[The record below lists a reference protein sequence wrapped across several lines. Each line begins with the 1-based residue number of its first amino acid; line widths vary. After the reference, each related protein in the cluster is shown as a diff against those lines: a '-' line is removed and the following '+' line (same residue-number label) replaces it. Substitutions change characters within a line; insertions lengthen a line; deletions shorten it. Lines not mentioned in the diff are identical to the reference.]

1 MRVPQISVFLEN
13 RKGRLREACT
23 CLAEAKL
30 NLVALSLADTTD
42 FGILRV
48 IVEDTD
54 RALAVLK
61 KSNFTTNKTD
71 VLAIEVSDQPGGL
84 ARLLEV
90 VDEADLN
97 VEYMYAFNE
106 KRADQAVLIF
116 RFNDPDRAAEALG
129 KAGVNVLSKIQ
140 LFDTVGSGQ

>member
-13 RKGRLREACT
+13 RKGRLREACG
-23 CLAEAKL
+23 CLADAGL

-54 RALAVLK
+54 KALDVLK
-61 KSNFTTNKTD
+61 RASFTTARTD
-71 VLAIEVSDQPGGL
+71 VLAVEVADQPGGL
-84 ARLLEV
+84 ARLLAAIE
-90 VDEADLN
+90 DADLN

-106 KRADQAVLIF
+106 KREGKAVLVF
-116 RFNDPDRAAEALG
+116 RFDDPDKAGETLG
-129 KAGVNVLSKIQ
+129 KAGVNVLSKIE
-140 LFDTVGSGQ
+140 LFAGAGSGQ